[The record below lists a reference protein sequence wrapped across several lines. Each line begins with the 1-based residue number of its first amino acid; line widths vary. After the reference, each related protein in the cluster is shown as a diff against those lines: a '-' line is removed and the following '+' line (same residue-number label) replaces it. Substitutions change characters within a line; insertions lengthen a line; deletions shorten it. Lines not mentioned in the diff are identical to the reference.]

1 MKTRFPKQTAILLI
15 GYFHITKV
23 EENYRVFF
31 PDDCPY
37 AGKFFYIPEEY
48 TSIYEDRYEVILERT
63 YMMPVFSMIT
73 NTFMEISWQRLC
85 FQIEKYNSS
94 KRSKEKNDYENYEK
108 Y

>member
-37 AGKFFYIPEEY
+37 ASGR
-48 TSIYEDRYEVILERT
+48 IYQYL
-63 YMMPVFSMIT
+63 
-73 NTFMEISWQRLC
+73 
-85 FQIEKYNSS
+85 
-94 KRSKEKNDYENYEK
+94 
-108 Y
+108 